1 MNVHAPNVSDVR
13 VVSTPYSVEI
23 ARNSREALKV
33 TLQTA
38 RGVTVLD
45 ARIWEDSSFG
55 PVASRCPTKRGFDLD
70 PRRIPDLIAALQ
82 GAHAEASRLGLLGGD
97 PA

>member
-1 MNVHAPNVSDVR
+1 MTAPA
-13 VVSTPYSVEI
+13 YSVEI

-33 TLQTA
+33 TLPTT

-45 ARIWEDSSFG
+45 LRIWEDASFG

-70 PRRIPDLIAALQ
+70 PRRIPELITALQ
-82 GAHAEASRLGLLGGD
+82 GVYAEASRLGLLGD
-97 PA
+97 DA